1 MLVPI
6 HASGVSAKIRRAPKR
21 FQTADKKS
29 VPIGRHLDLETR
41 GGESAREGLACGR
54 FLSSC
59 TQRNVGGADS
69 SGGQGCGR
77 QRKEIRRC
85 EAFRESRPIVCVE
98 QDEVMEVAVGY
109 EVQDCVCGMNPS
121 FPCSHGSENGISP
134 ARPRRD
140 RSRRYRSLSAGSVCA
155 ESARNRL
162 RRDRRAGLV
171 WAAWPKRVPIPRRAS
186 RPGSGVPA
194 SPDRP
199 DFARLH
205 PGSRSASSDAS
216 RRLPRKSDRT
226 FLIRSRADVFCWLAR
241 AS

>member
-121 FPCSHGSENGISP
+121 FPALTDPKMGSRQPDHAGIDLDDIDLYPRVAFAQKAHETASAETDEQGSFGRRGQRECP
-134 ARPRRD
+134 SRGAQVGRDRAFRPRQIDPTLLDFIPGAEAHRAT
-140 RSRRYRSLSAGSVCA
+140 RPAGFH
-155 ESARNRL
+155 ENRTEH
-162 RRDRRAGLV
+162 
-171 WAAWPKRVPIPRRAS
+171 S
-186 RPGSGVPA
+186 
-194 SPDRP
+194 
-199 DFARLH
+199 
-205 PGSRSASSDAS
+205 
-216 RRLPRKSDRT
+216 
-226 FLIRSRADVFCWLAR
+226 
-241 AS
+241 